1 MRKNKFLI
9 VLLLISIPLSIYAA
23 QGRLPLTH
31 QTAQTVSGVDE
42 TGEMRLNGLA
52 LHRQLMMEMVRAV
65 ISMQT
70 VFVQQLIQETM
81 FATMTKC
88 LD

>member
-31 QTAQTVSGVDE
+31 QTSQTVSGVDE